1 MALITTNDLFGVG
14 LTFPRAC
21 AMLIPLEIELA
32 TQQIKEALWS
42 VPADIER
49 AKLLISKRMGLR
61 ICTGERRVMLKPV
74 PRDVA
79 EAA

>member
-1 MALITTNDLFGVG
+1 MALVATNDLEGVG

-42 VPADIER
+42 VPADVER
-49 AKLLISKRMGLR
+49 AKVLISKRMGLR
-61 ICTGERRVMLKPV
+61 ICVEQRSVKLKP
-74 PRDVA
+74 
-79 EAA
+79 AANLHLL

>member
-21 AMLIPLEIELA
+21 EALIPLEIELA

-61 ICTGERRVMLKPV
+61 ICAGERRGTLKPV